1 MARPRIEIDKEQFEK
16 LCSIQCTIDEIAG
29 FFDCSKDTID
39 RWCKR
44 EYKETFASVF
54 DKKRGLGK
62 ISLRRS
68 QFRMA
73 EMNPTM
79 AIWLGKQY
87 LGQTDKQEVAV
98 AVSDDETVRA
108 MDDYFS
114 KRKEQEHDNKGTG
127 SEPAVGE
134 SD

>member
-1 MARPRIEIDKEQFEK
+1 MARPKIEIDKQNFES
-16 LCSIQCTIDEIAG
+16 LCAIQCTLDEIAG
-29 FFDCSKDTID
+29 FFRCSEDTIE

-44 EYKETFASVF
+44 EYKQGFAEVF
-54 DKKRGLGK
+54 RQKRSGGR
-62 ISLRRS
+62 ISLRRF
-68 QFRMA
+68 QFRQA
-73 EMNPTM
+73 ETNPTM